1 MELKYYIYLLLAS
14 LFLLFIFHKF
24 INGYLKNYKEWNS
37 MDVEN
42 KLLNTDED
50 KNVKKSKPKIKG
62 KYENKCREVF
72 ENIFKTEF
80 SKIRPSF
87 LRNNKTGK
95 NMELDGYNS
104 DLKLAFEYQ
113 GQQHYNFSPYF
124 HKTEE
129 KFAEQVYRDK
139 LKKELCEKNEIKLVE
154 IPFNIEYDDLEDY
167 IKMKLYELGYD
178 ID

>member
-1 MELKYYIYLLLAS
+1 MELKYYIYFLLGS
-14 LFLLFIFHKF
+14 FFLLFIFNKF
-24 INGYLKNYKEWNS
+24 INRYLKNYKEWNS
-37 MDVEN
+37 FDIEKKVAG
-42 KLLNTDED
+42 TDD
-50 KNVKKSKPKIKG
+50 NQVKKSKPKIKG

-72 ENIFKTEF
+72 ENIFQTEF
-80 SKIRPSF
+80 PKIRPGF

-95 NMELDGYNS
+95 NMELDGYNG

-129 KFAEQVYRDK
+129 KFAEQVYRDR

-167 IKMKLYELGYD
+167 IKMKLHELGYD
-178 ID
+178 VV

>member
-14 LFLLFIFHKF
+14 LLLLFIFHKF

-42 KLLNTDED
+42 KLLNTDDD

-154 IPFNIEYDDLEDY
+154 IPFNIEYDDLENY